1 MGRRGTGVE
10 IRGNAIRVQ
19 FSLNGVI
26 VRRTLRRD
34 GKSQTPTSENLAEA
48 RRTAAEIRARI
59 KAGTFNQPEFFPAT
73 GKDGQPAMSQ
83 TVLNG

>member
-1 MGRRGTGVE
+1 VT
-10 IRGNAIRVQ
+10 NAIRVQ

-34 GKSQTPTSENLAEA
+34 GKSQQPTSENLADA

-59 KAGTFNQPEFFPAT
+59 KARTFSQPEFFAAN
-73 GKDGQPAMSQ
+73 GKDGQPL
-83 TVLNG
+83 TVGEQL

>member
-34 GKSQTPTSENLAEA
+34 GKS
-48 RRTAAEIRARI
+48 
-59 KAGTFNQPEFFPAT
+59 
-73 GKDGQPAMSQ
+73 
-83 TVLNG
+83 